1 MYARLKEIFWDRPEY
16 VFGID
21 NQQVKEIHQL
31 LDKTYEDFI
40 TEGPTS
46 ETIFIQARKDINLNI
61 EPLSFRDIDED
72 QSKFQQPVF
81 RYRPYNM
88 ESNDFNTITYNQQI
102 LDNIDDK
109 IWHIEGLKEII
120 EANQK
125 WTAVPI
131 KRGRPKLNNYTI
143 ESDIPVNSLN
153 DLVYILRGK
162 STQREPITTSGRIAI
177 KKIPNTVKAK

>member
-1 MYARLKEIFWDRPEY
+1 
-16 VFGID
+16 
-21 NQQVKEIHQL
+21 
-31 LDKTYEDFI
+31 
-40 TEGPTS
+40 
-46 ETIFIQARKDINLNI
+46 
-61 EPLSFRDIDED
+61 
-72 QSKFQQPVF
+72 
-81 RYRPYNM
+81 M